1 MPIVDVQL
9 VRATDLDL
17 RADLAAMLAD
27 ALGEVFGAEPRRVW
41 VRLAVLAAQH
51 YAENAATY
59 PLAEMPVFVT
69 VLHAVPPEGQTRAA
83 EALVLPKLSPS
94 AFHARV
100 NWSTWNTHRRA
111 MAASLSAASWYSN
124 KDQQHSGD
132 ANLWSYT
139 SMYAMRRQELH
150 GYFQRRE

>member
-83 EALVLPKLSPS
+83 EALVIAQVVAKCVPCSRELVHVEYAPPGHGRIAFGGKL
-94 AFHARV
+94 V
-100 NWSTWNTHRRA
+100 
-111 MAASLSAASWYSN
+111 
-124 KDQQHSGD
+124 Q
-132 ANLWSYT
+132 
-139 SMYAMRRQELH
+139 
-150 GYFQRRE
+150 